1 MRRDRAL
8 EGCVMKITVVGA
20 ALMIG
25 AVILAVVV
33 IRTLADRPQSTLG
46 AS

>member
-8 EGCVMKITVVGA
+8 EGPVMKITVVGA

-25 AVILAVVV
+25 AAVLAIVV
-33 IRTLADRPQSTLG
+33 IRNLADRRQPTPE

>member
-1 MRRDRAL
+1 
-8 EGCVMKITVVGA
+8 MKVTVVGA
-20 ALMIG
+20 ALIVG

-33 IRTLADRPQSTLG
+33 IRALADRPQSTPE